1 MAAGVARLAGL
12 LCAGGLTGARAAW
25 YLDHALPE
33 VPEVPEGPEGRDIRV
48 TGRIA
53 SLPQSSPLGQRF
65 ELAVESAVLDGQ
77 PVTVPPRLQLSWHT
91 AGRDG
96 GAAFLAPALRAG

>member
-33 VPEVPEGPEGRDIRV
+33 VPEVPEGRDIRV

-77 PVTVPPRLQLSWHT
+77 PVTVPPHLQLSLHT